1 MTQPNTSGPSQQN
14 TAHNGGT
21 VYANQGG
28 KMRVDNRTYIK
39 AKVHAWT
46 GWAVLVMLA
55 ADTVFF
61 FYGASAYTG
70 TQGDS
75 GDLVRAGVYL
85 VMMAVT
91 ISLVRRWFRTRL

>member
-1 MTQPNTSGPSQQN
+1 MTQPNRPQQHN
-14 TAHNGGT
+14 TASNGGN

-28 KMRVDNRTYIK
+28 KMRVDNRTYVK

-55 ADTVFF
+55 ADVVFF
-61 FYGASAYTG
+61 IYGASAYTG
-70 TQGDS
+70 GQGGS
-75 GDLVRAGVYL
+75 GDLVRAVTCL
-85 VMMAVT
+85 VMLAVT